1 MHFVRMYALLIALVG
16 GLSGWGAEVEGVGKA
31 PQIDKLKFEAY
42 VRYAE
47 GFSSAVK
54 FAIDDPVVTPLQGY
68 YRVLVHMS
76 MGQTQQDKVYYVT
89 SDGKHVLTGPVWDL
103 DKNPFLETAAHVPTE
118 GPSFGPANAKIT
130 LVVFSDFEC
139 PYCREFAR
147 TIRTDLA
154 HNYKDVR
161 VVFKDFPIE
170 SLHPWAKAAS
180 EAAHC
185 VGDDNAEI
193 FWSFHDWIFEHQ
205 GEIDSKNLREKSLQ
219 FSRDHGLDPAKVTA
233 CIDSHATSA
242 EIESNI
248 QIGRTLDITKTPTFF
263 LDGRAIPGAIPWAA
277 LNTLLQM
284 EENRP
289 PSIPPLQS
297 KK

>member
-1 MHFVRMYALLIALVG
+1 MYALLIALLG
-16 GLSGWGAEVEGVGKA
+16 GLSGCAAEFEGASKA
-31 PQIDKLKFEAY
+31 PQIDKQRFEAY

-54 FAIDDPVVTPLQGY
+54 FVIDNPVVTPLQGY

-76 MGQTQQDKVYYVT
+76 MGQTEQDKVYYVT
-89 SDGKHVLTGPVWDL
+89 SDGKHVLTGLVWDL
-103 DKNPFLETAAHVPTE
+103 EKNPFVETAAQVPTD

-147 TIRTDLA
+147 TLRTDLA
-154 HNYKDVR
+154 RNYKDVR

-170 SLHPWAKAAS
+170 SLHPWAKSAS

-185 VGDDNAEI
+185 IGDDNAEM

-219 FSRDHGLDPAKVTA
+219 FSKDHGLNSAKITS
-233 CIDSHATSA
+233 CIDGHATSA
-242 EIESNI
+242 EIEASTK
-248 QIGRTLDITKTPTFF
+248 IGRTLDITKTPTFF
-263 LDGRAIPGAIPWAA
+263 LDGRTIPGAIPWAA

-284 EENRP
+284 EEHRP
-289 PSIPPLQS
+289 EVVPPLQS
-297 KK
+297 GK